1 MNLIT
6 SFKLG
11 HYNSQCRNK
20 NSSGGDDMGY
30 RYAVLG
36 AGRQGIAAA
45 YDLAKFGNADQII
58 LIDLDNVIAKSGAK
72 FVNNLLKRKNVTPFK
87 VDVTDSKQLISA
99 LNGVTCIIS
108 AVPYHLNLKI
118 TEVAI
123 RLGANMCDLGGNTG
137 IVHKQIE
144 KNEEAKDAGITI
156 VPDCGMGP
164 GMNISLATY
173 AMSFLDKPREVY
185 IWDGCL
191 PQNPKPPWDY
201 ALTFNINGLTNEYHG
216 NAYFLRNGQ
225 VIEVPCFEGY
235 EELDFPPPVNRLEA
249 FVTSGGLSTMPW
261 TFQGKLE
268 RLENK
273 TLRYPGHYAQF
284 KAFAQLGLFD
294 VEPIKVD
301 DVEVVP
307 RYVFH
312 ALLEPKLT
320 QPEIKDVAI
329 IRIKCIGEKEDK
341 NMEITLEL
349 IDYYDEET
357 GFTAMQ
363 RLTGWHASIIA
374 IFATKGKIDRGVIPI
389 EKIPG
394 KVIVDE
400 AIRRGF
406 SIEKRIA

>member
-1 MNLIT
+1 
-6 SFKLG
+6 
-11 HYNSQCRNK
+11 
-20 NSSGGDDMGY
+20 MGY

-36 AGRQGIAAA
+36 AGRQGISAA
-45 YDLAKFGNADQII
+45 YDLAKFSDADQVI
-58 LIDLDNVIAKSGAK
+58 LMDLDIAIAESGAE
-72 FVNNLLKRKNVTPFK
+72 FVNNLIKRKNVTPFE
-87 VDVTDSKQLISA
+87 VDVTDTKQLISA
-99 LNGVTCIIS
+99 LQGIACIIS

-123 RLGANMCDLGGNTG
+123 RVGANMCDLGGNTG
-137 IVHKQIE
+137 IVLKQLE
-144 KNEEAKDAGITI
+144 KNEVAKEVGITI

-173 AMSFLDKPREVY
+173 AMSILDKTHEVY

-191 PQNPKPPWDY
+191 PQNPKPPWNY
-201 ALTFNINGLTNEYHG
+201 ALTFNINGLTNEYYG

-225 VIEVPCFEGY
+225 IIEVPCFEGF
-235 EELDFPPPVNRLEA
+235 EELDFPPPLNRLEA

-268 RLENK
+268 SLENK

-294 VEPIKVD
+294 LEPIKVG

-307 RYVFH
+307 RDVFH
-312 ALLEPKLT
+312 AFLEPKLT
-320 QPEIKDVAI
+320 QSEIKDIAI
-329 IRIKCIGEKEDK
+329 IRIKCVGEKEGK
-341 NMEITLEL
+341 NAEVTLDL

-363 RLTGWHASIIA
+363 RLTGWHASIVA
-374 IFATKGKIDRGVIPI
+374 IFATKGKIERGVIPI

-400 AIRRGF
+400 AKSRGF
-406 SIEKRIA
+406 SIEKRIEVVE